1 MHRKMKTKYVGMPG
15 HRRRW
20 TAREAAMGLM
30 AAALVLALMAGGAV
44 VLALSGIFTPVEA
57 TAPMVEEPGDELP
70 ISPPPS
76 TAGLAQLLVG
86 ETPRVVTLQASAK
99 RSERKSGVSA
109 EQREAIIQEIRD
121 GNMQAFSALAD
132 PWDIEQILAAIQ
144 DEPNFFVPDT
154 NKITVKKGE
163 LNPNAALP
171 ENWINILLLGSDNRD
186 QKSTEGRSDVM
197 IILSVNRENGEIKM
211 SSLARDLY
219 VELPKLTGTYRL
231 NVAHAYGGPNLAMLA
246 VNNLLDMN
254 ITRYASVNL
263 HGLAGIIDVLGGV
276 TLELVAGE
284 AEQINYNVAVS
295 EDYEGFAKS
304 EARLPLKKDQVGPTR
319 LDGLQA
325 VGYARI
331 RHLDNDMARNN
342 RQRILLQTL
351 ADMLT
356 VDATPQK
363 ILLMANVFLPYT
375 TTNIPLSEI
384 VRMGGDVLQVGM
396 GAIQSFS
403 VPYEGSFQY
412 VQTDESSVLQADML
426 KNKQALHTFIY
437 GEYIPRSK

>member
-1 MHRKMKTKYVGMPG
+1 
-15 HRRRW
+15 
-20 TAREAAMGLM
+20 MGLM

-57 TAPMVEEPGDELP
+57 TQTLVEEPGDELP

-76 TAGLAQLLVG
+76 ATGFAQSLVG
-86 ETPRVVTLQASAK
+86 EMPRIVTLQASAK

-109 EQREAIIQEIRD
+109 QQREEIVQQIRE
-121 GNMQAFSALAD
+121 GNMEAFSALTD
-132 PWDIEQILAAIQ
+132 PWDVEQILALIQ
-144 DEPNFFVPDT
+144 DEPNFYVPDT
-154 NKITVKKGE
+154 NKIVVKKNE
-163 LNPNAALP
+163 LNPNNALP
-171 ENWINILLLGSDNRD
+171 EAWVNILLLGSDNRD
-186 QKSTEGRSDVM
+186 QKSIEGRSDVM
-197 IILSVNRENGEIKM
+197 IILSVNRTTGEIKM

-219 VELPKLTGTYRL
+219 VQLPKLTGNYRL

-246 VNNLLDMN
+246 INTLFDMN
-254 ITRYASVNL
+254 VTRYASVNL

-276 TLELVAGE
+276 TIDLVGGE

-295 EDYEGFAKS
+295 EDYEGFEKT
-304 EARLPLKKDQVGPTR
+304 EARTPLKKDQVGLTR

-331 RHLDNDMARNN
+331 RHIDNDMARNN
-342 RQRILLQTL
+342 RQRVLLQTL

-363 ILLMANVFLPYT
+363 VLLMANVFLPYT
-375 TTNIPLSEI
+375 TTNLPLSEI

-396 GAIQSFS
+396 GDIQSFS

-412 VQTDESSVLQADML
+412 VQTEESSVLEADIQ
-426 KNKQALHTFIY
+426 KNKEALHTFIY
-437 GEYIPRSK
+437 GEYIPRGK